1 MTLHSPLPFLMI
13 DDQPT
18 WQMPELPS
26 LRKLPARS
34 TFWPFSNEHG
44 AARRGAEHSTQVRSL
59 NGNWQFA
66 MFDSPREVTDA
77 ALIAAEW
84 NTLAVPGNWTM
95 QMRQSAWS
103 GESFSK
109 PHYTNIQMP
118 FPESFPHLPEAIAT
132 GVYRTSMTVP
142 QDWAGQRVV
151 LHFAG
156 CEGALYV
163 YLDGAFVGFN
173 KDSRTPA
180 EYDLTGRVVAGS
192 TYELT
197 CVNPRYSDASWLE
210 DQDHWWQ
217 AGIHRDVYLY
227 ATPRTYIHDI
237 AIQTQLTPDLTQA
250 TLVVHT
256 TLRALTG
263 ATPSGTMHCRLVASD
278 GTLIAQADS
287 PVPGQT
293 IGYPMGPSP
302 SDTANATLRMDVV
315 APALWSCESPALYT
329 LLVRYE
335 GPEGTVHTGLRVGFR
350 TVEIADRALMV
361 NNQPLMIHGVNYHEH
376 SDLHGKAVPR
386 ALMELDIRTMKAH
399 NINAVRTSHYPNHPY
414 WYELC
419 DEYGIVLVGETNL
432 EHHALLQIAD
442 DARVA
447 AAYAERVRNAVQR
460 DKNHPSVIVWS
471 LGNESGHGV
480 NHEAVAAWIR
490 AVDPT
495 RPLHY
500 EGAMSPFFNDN
511 SIAFLPPAQRW
522 NRGKSVT
529 DIICPM
535 YATIADIVE
544 YVTTVEDHRPLILC
558 EYAHAMGNS
567 SGSLSDYY
575 AAFERYKGL
584 QGGFIWE
591 WLDHG
596 IRTIAADGT
605 PYWVYGGG
613 LGDYPNDGN
622 FVADGMVW
630 PDRTPHPAM
639 REFMYLARP
648 ARVSATPTA
657 GVYRIDNRRYYTTL
671 DDLVLHW
678 DLVIDGTVVTS
689 GTHAVP
695 HIAPQQGAEVS
706 LSIPTPAHGEA
717 FINFSFQSKAP
728 TAWAP
733 AGHLVA
739 WEQLALT
746 NVSHELDASNHH
758 AGMHVVRDG
767 DALVL
772 SNGTQR
778 VTVDARTGAI
788 IQLGAVGSVIN
799 GPTLNVWRA
808 PTDNDRLQEMM
819 ARMVLRGY
827 PLWQKLGLTQLVQ
840 RVDSVS
846 ESTAGVV
853 VTLSASGR
861 NQWDDIRATLTYT
874 LDAAGALHIATQVT
888 CADDIVDLPR
898 MGIAFELAAP
908 YTNLQWYGRGPEDTY
923 NDRKA
928 GAFVGVY
935 NSTVAERYVPYI
947 MPQEHGHTVDTR
959 WLTLTDAT
967 GHGFAIRADGLFEFN
982 ALHHSDAALERAADT
997 VSLNADATVH
1007 LSLDAGMRGLGTGL
1021 FVDTLPEY
1029 LLNARTYHFTFSIAP
1044 LR

>member
-1 MTLHSPLPFLMI
+1 MTLREPLPNLLI
-13 DDQPT
+13 GTHPS
-18 WQMPELPS
+18 WNMPELPS
-26 LRKLPARS
+26 MHKLPARA
-34 TFWPFSNEHG
+34 TFWPFTSASG
-44 AARRGAEHSTQVRSL
+44 AAKRAAEYSSQVRCL
-59 NGNWQFA
+59 NGEWEFA
-66 MFDSPREVTDA
+66 LFDSPREVTDA
-77 ALIAAEW
+77 ALIATSW

-132 GVYRTSMTVP
+132 GVYRTTITVP
-142 QDWAGQRVV
+142 QDWAGQRIV

-163 YLDGAFVGFN
+163 YLDGEFVGFN

-180 EYDLTGRVVAGS
+180 EYDLTDRVGAGAS
-192 TYELT
+192 YTLT

-237 AIQTQLTPDLTQA
+237 AVQTLLTPDLSQG
-250 TLVVHT
+250 TLQVRT
-256 TLRALTG
+256 TLRARTG
-263 ATPSGTMHCRLVASD
+263 NTPSGTVHIDLHHAD
-278 GTLIAQADS
+278 GTLIASGDS

-302 SDTANATLRMDVV
+302 SDTAHATIRLEVSN
-315 APALWSCESPALYT
+315 PALWSCEAPALYT
-329 LLVRYE
+329 LTLRYD

-350 TVEIADRALMV
+350 TVEIRDRALMV
-361 NNQPLMIHGVNYHEH
+361 NNQPVMINGVNYHEH
-376 SDLHGKAVPR
+376 SDQHGKAVPR

-399 NINAVRTSHYPNHPY
+399 NINAVRTSHYPNNPY

-419 DEYGIVLVGETNL
+419 DEYGILLVGETNL

-442 DARVA
+442 DPRVA
-447 AAYAERVRNAVQR
+447 AAYAERVRNAIQR

-471 LGNESGHGV
+471 LGNESGHGA

-490 AVDPT
+490 HVDPT

-511 SIAFLPPAQRW
+511 SIGFMTPAQRW
-522 NRGKSVT
+522 NRGKNVT

-544 YVTTVEDHRPLILC
+544 YVTTVEDERPLILC

-596 IRTIAADGT
+596 IRTIADDGT

-639 REFMYLARP
+639 REFMYLAQP
-648 ARVSATPTA
+648 VRVTRQSGSTNTFTIA
-657 GVYRIDNRRYYTTL
+657 NRRYYTSL
-671 DDLVLHW
+671 DDLQLSW
-678 DLVIDGTVVTS
+678 ELVVDGVIVER
-689 GTHAVP
+689 GTCAIP
-695 HIAPQQGAEVS
+695 HIAPQSSADVRV
-706 LSIPTPAHGEA
+706 PFAVTPSNES
-717 FINFSFQSKAP
+717 FINWSFTSRVA

-733 AGHLVA
+733 AGHVVA
-739 WEQLALT
+739 WEQNALTSAPLSALT
-746 NVSHELDASNHH
+746 NPATPQPI
-758 AGMHVVRDG
+758 AR
-767 DALVL
+767 
-772 SNGTQR
+772 NGT
-778 VTVDARTGAI
+778 VYTLGTGAQTARI
-788 IQLGAVGSVIN
+788 DATTGALLAFGAAGSIVN
-799 GPTLNVWRA
+799 GPRLNAWRA

-827 PLWQKLGLTQLVQ
+827 PLWQKLGLTELVN
-840 RVDSVS
+840 RVEAV
-846 ESTAGVV
+846 EHTAAGVV
-853 VTLSASGR
+853 VTVAATGR
-861 NQWDDIRATLTYT
+861 NQWDDIRARHTYSI
-874 LDAAGALHIATQVT
+874 DAHGALHIDTHVD
-888 CADDIVDLPR
+888 CAPDIVDLPR
-898 MGIAFELAAP
+898 IGIALELAAP

-923 NDRKA
+923 NDRKS
-928 GAFVGVY
+928 GAFIGRFK
-935 NSTVAERYVPYI
+935 STVADQYVPYI
-947 MPQEHGHTVDTR
+947 MPQEHGHHVDVR
-959 WLTLTDAT
+959 WLSLTDAQ
-967 GHGFAIRADGLFEFN
+967 GHGFDIRADGLFEFN
-982 ALHHSDAALERAADT
+982 ALHHSDAALERATDT
-997 VSLNADATVH
+997 VSLKADHTIH
-1007 LSLDAGMRGLGTGL
+1007 LNLDAGMRGLGTGL

-1029 LLNARTYHFTFSIAP
+1029 LLNARSYHFHFVLQP
-1044 LR
+1044 R